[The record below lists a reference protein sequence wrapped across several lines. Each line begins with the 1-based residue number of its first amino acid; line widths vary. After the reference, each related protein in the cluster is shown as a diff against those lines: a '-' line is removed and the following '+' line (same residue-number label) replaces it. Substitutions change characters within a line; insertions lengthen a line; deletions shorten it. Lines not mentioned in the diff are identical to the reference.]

1 MSAVEKRLEAL
12 AAEPL
17 VPVGR
22 SQGGR
27 LGNLRDVWAF
37 RELLQLLV
45 RRELKVRYKDSTL
58 GFLWSLLRPLALLV
72 VYYVALGKF
81 LGAERAIPDFAIYI
95 FTGLTVWQLF
105 AEIVSG
111 GTGSILGNAGLVKK
125 VYLPREVFPLSVV
138 GSALVN
144 LVVQL
149 AILVVAT
156 AALGVFPTGSRW
168 LFLPLALLV
177 VLVWGTALGL
187 LFSALNVFL
196 RDVQYLVEIGLMVM
210 FWTTPVV
217 YSWAQV
223 QQATAGSALLQELYL
238 ANPAAVAVMGL
249 QRTFWVSGS
258 GSPVPDDLGLRMGV
272 MVLVGLVLAWVAH
285 RVFVRLAGNFAQE
298 L

>member
-17 VPVGR
+17 EPVGR

-125 VYLPREVFPLSVV
+125 VYLPREVFPFSVV

-258 GSPVPDDLGLRMGV
+258 ASPVPDDLGLRMGV
-272 MVLVGLVLAWVAH
+272 MVLVGLALAWVAH

>member
-1 MSAVEKRLEAL
+1 MSAVQKRLEAL